1 MTSGERSVARRELLA
16 AGQEADVFLR
26 PDGLLVKR
34 DRAGRSLEKEARLM
48 SYLRHHRVPVPRV
61 AEVDGPELVMEY
73 VPGPR
78 MSEELDA
85 RPWRA
90 AALGRE
96 LARVHR
102 WLDEVPVPD
111 FLPGAAGDGLLHLD
125 LHPGNVVMGPDGPVV
140 IDWAF
145 AVRGDR
151 RVDVAL
157 SWLAMAVSRLRPVRS
172 AARWR
177 LVGSFLREADHSV
190 REAVAEAAEIR
201 LSRHARTEE
210 EREAV
215 LTLVSRYTS

>member
-34 DRAGRSLEKEARLM
+34 DRAGRSLEAEARLM
-48 SYLRHHRVPVPRV
+48 GYLRHHGVPVPRV
-61 AEVDGPELVMEY
+61 AEADGPELVMEY

-78 MSEELDA
+78 MSEELDV

-90 AALGRE
+90 GALGRE

-102 WLDEVPVPD
+102 RLDEVPVPD
-111 FLPGAAGDGLLHLD
+111 FLPGTAGDGLLHLD
-125 LHPGNVVMGPDGPVV
+125 LHPGNVVMGPAGPVV

-172 AARWR
+172 AARWH
-177 LVGSFLREADHSV
+177 LVRSFLRNAEQEV
-190 REAVAEAAEIR
+190 REGVAEAAEIR
-201 LSRHARTEE
+201 LSRHTRTKE

-215 LTLVSRYTS
+215 LTLVSRYKP